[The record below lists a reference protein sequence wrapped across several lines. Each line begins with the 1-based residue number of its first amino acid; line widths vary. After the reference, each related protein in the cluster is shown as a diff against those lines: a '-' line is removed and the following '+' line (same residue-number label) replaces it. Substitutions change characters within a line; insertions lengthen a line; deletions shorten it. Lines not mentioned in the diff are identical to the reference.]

1 MFKVI
6 NKIFTFN
13 FFKYIKVYYNVIFI
27 YLYNYS
33 YIVNLNN
40 LKK

>member
-1 MFKVI
+1 MFKVTD
-6 NKIFTFN
+6 KIFIFN
-13 FFKYIKVYYNVIFI
+13 FSEYIEVYYNVIFI

-33 YIVNLNN
+33 YIVNSDG

>member
-1 MFKVI
+1 MFKI
-6 NKIFTFN
+6 TDRIFTFN
-13 FFKYIKVYYNVIFI
+13 FFKYIKVYYNIMFT

-33 YIVNLNN
+33 YIINFND